1 MSRVPVCVQ
10 KNDRHLVTHAH
21 ALHMLRAKR
30 QFSGTALEVI
40 PAPTDF
46 SSAVT
51 LRRTD
56 FWPSAENQETS
67 QSALH
72 DIFELAWYRLR
83 QLLTASR

>member
-1 MSRVPVCVQ
+1 MSRVPVCVH
-10 KNDRHLVTHAH
+10 KNDRHLVAHAH

-30 QFSGTALEVI
+30 QFSGTGLEVI

-56 FWPSAENQETS
+56 FWPSAEDQETS
-67 QSALH
+67 QSALRE
-72 DIFELAWYRLR
+72 IFGLAGHRLR
-83 QLLTASR
+83 QVLTASR

>member
-21 ALHMLRAKR
+21 ALHMQRAKR
-30 QFSGTALEVI
+30 QFSGTGLEVI

-51 LRRTD
+51 LRWTD
-56 FWPSAENQETS
+56 FWPSAEGRKTS
-67 QSALH
+67 QSVLH
-72 DIFELAWYRLR
+72 EIVGLAWYLLR
-83 QLLTASR
+83 QFLAASR